1 MARVVKE
8 EEYAVKV
15 NEILDAAQHLFFTKG
30 YEGMTI
36 ADILDALQ
44 ISKGA
49 FYHYFE
55 SKAAVLEGFIERMQH
70 GIEQAML
77 PIIHDPTLTAIEK
90 FHSFFGTLDHLRFEH
105 RAAAIELMRV
115 WYTDENAI
123 VRTKVDDAVIA
134 RRSPLLNEIVQQG
147 LREGAFT
154 TAHPDRAGEVIL
166 YLLNGMANSHMK
178 LFLALDEGADEQHTV
193 DEIIAV
199 YAAYMDAVERAL
211 GAPEQSLRRIDVEAV
226 KMWVDV
232 LKTEGRDLP

>member
-15 NEILDAAQHLFFTKG
+15 NEILDTAQHLFFTKG
-30 YEGMTI
+30 YERMTI
-36 ADILDALQ
+36 SDILEALQ

-55 SKAAVLEGFIERMQH
+55 SKAAVLGGFIERIQQ
-70 GIEQAML
+70 GVETALL
-77 PIIHDPTLTAIEK
+77 PIIHAPDLTAIEK

-123 VRTKVDDAVIA
+123 VRAKVDDAVIV
-134 RRSPLLNEIVQQG
+134 RRAPLLNEIVQQG
-147 LREGAFT
+147 LREGVFT
-154 TAHPDRAGEVIL
+154 TTHPDRAGEVIQ
-166 YLLNGMANSHMK
+166 YLLNGMANSHIK
-178 LFLALDEGADEQHTV
+178 LFLALDEGADEQATV

-199 YAAYMDAVERAL
+199 YAAYMDAVERVL
-211 GAPEQSLRRIDVEAV
+211 GAPEQSLHRIDVEAV
-226 KMWVDV
+226 RMWVNI
-232 LKTEGRDLP
+232 LKTEGKNIP

>member
-8 EEYAVKV
+8 EEYAVKI

-30 YEGMTI
+30 YERMTI
-36 ADILDALQ
+36 SDILDALQ

-55 SKAAVLEGFIERMQH
+55 SKAAVLEGFIERIQQ
-70 GIEQAML
+70 GVETALL
-77 PIIHDPTLTAIEK
+77 PIIHDPALTAIEK

-123 VRTKVDDAVIA
+123 VRAKVDDAVIP
-134 RRSPLLNEIVQQG
+134 RRAPLLNEIVQQG
-147 LREGAFT
+147 IREGVFT
-154 TAHPDRAGEVIL
+154 TPHPDRAGEVIL

-178 LFLALDEGADEQHTV
+178 LFLALDRGADEQHTV
-193 DEIIAV
+193 NEIIAV
-199 YAAYMDAVERAL
+199 YAAYMDTVERSL

-226 KMWVDV
+226 EMWVNV
-232 LKTEGRDLP
+232 LKTEGKGLP